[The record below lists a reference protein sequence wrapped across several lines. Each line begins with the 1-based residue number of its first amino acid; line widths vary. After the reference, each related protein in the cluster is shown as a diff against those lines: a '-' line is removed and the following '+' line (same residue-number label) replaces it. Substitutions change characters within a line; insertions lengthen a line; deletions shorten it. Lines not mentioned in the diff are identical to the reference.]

1 MVSYFNKVS
10 LQDIFH
16 WVLKH
21 GITWIQGWYSLS
33 ESDAALGIKF
43 SALVQSSQ
51 ALYEKVT
58 FPSSEQVKTLSGFYI
73 CRQILDTQHR
83 LALFV
88 LHCCGLQLV
97 QDFSVSHHTWLVVH
111 SAFGLSFQKTDCIH
125 FLSYR

>member
-1 MVSYFNKVS
+1 MVLFFNKVS

-33 ESDAALGIKF
+33 ESDASLGIKF

-58 FPSSEQVKTLSGFYI
+58 FLSSEHVKT
-73 CRQILDTQHR
+73 
-83 LALFV
+83 
-88 LHCCGLQLV
+88 
-97 QDFSVSHHTWLVVH
+97 
-111 SAFGLSFQKTDCIH
+111 
-125 FLSYR
+125 